1 VTFSP
6 FHPTLIFGGS
16 YSGQV
21 LLWDTRAKH
30 LPVLKTPLSAA
41 GHTYPIYAMKM
52 VGTQNANNLISTSTD
67 GLVCSWLA
75 DMLSQPQVSR
85 KVIHEQLNRVPC
97 GTVAVTSLMLGRKR
111 CR

>member
-1 VTFSP
+1 VFYSPVSAIENGIAELQSDVLSVTFSP
-6 FHPTLIFGGS
+6 FHPTLVFGGS

-30 LPVLKTPLSAA
+30 SPVLKSPLSTA

-52 VGTQNANNLISTSTD
+52 VGTQNANNLISSSTD

-75 DMLSQPQVSR
+75 DMLAQPQVSIE
-85 KVIHEQLNRVPC
+85 V
-97 GTVAVTSLMLGRKR
+97 LGAE
-111 CR
+111 